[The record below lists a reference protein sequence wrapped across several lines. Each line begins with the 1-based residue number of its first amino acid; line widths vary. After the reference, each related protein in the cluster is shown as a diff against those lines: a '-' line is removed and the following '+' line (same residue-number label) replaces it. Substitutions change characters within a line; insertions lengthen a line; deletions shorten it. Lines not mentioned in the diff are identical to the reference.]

1 MPEVITQLQRLI
13 VTGVEPPVIEVRDA
27 TWQAARYMVFAL
39 GSGNPDQLGPLCNT
53 LTQLT
58 ERYFDGQPQDVES
71 LREWMRSLAVIG
83 QIATGAYESFG
94 PSAEAQKVLEG
105 SEHARN
111 IVGVLVGKDRLQAAE
126 LRSLTGIEYQPVVA
140 RIMHTLSKAR
150 LVVVERGPG
159 NTAWY
164 RLTAE
169 GRRAAK
175 AAVEQ
180 TGKVA
185 RDADGGK
192 HLAAAGASSRRGQF
206 R

>member
-1 MPEVITQLQRLI
+1 MSMPEVITQLQRQI
-13 VTGVEPPVIEVRDA
+13 ETGGEPPVKELQDA
-27 TWQAARYMVFAL
+27 TWQAARYLVFAL

-58 ERYFDGQPQDVES
+58 ERYFDGVPEDS
-71 LREWMRSLAVIG
+71 DSPREWMRSLAVIG

-94 PSAEAQKVLEG
+94 PSAEARKVLEG

-111 IVGVLVGKDRLQAAE
+111 IVRVLVGKDRLQAAE
-126 LRSLTGIEYQPVVA
+126 LRSLIGMEHQSLVA
-140 RIMHTLSKAR
+140 RIMHTLSRAQ
-150 LVVVERGPG
+150 LVIVERGPG

-164 RLTAE
+164 RLTPE

-175 AAVEQ
+175 AAVEL

-185 RDADGGK
+185 QNADGGRQ
-192 HLAAAGASSRRGQF
+192 LAAAGASSRGW
-206 R
+206 

>member
-1 MPEVITQLQRLI
+1 MPMPEVITQLQKHME
-13 VTGVEPPVIEVRDA
+13 TGGELPINELRDA
-27 TWQAARYMVFAL
+27 TLQAARYVVFAL

-58 ERYFDGQPQDVES
+58 ERYFDGVPEDGQSPQ
-71 LREWMRSLAVIG
+71 EWMRSLSVIG

-94 PSAEAQKVLEG
+94 PSTEARKALAG

-111 IVGVLVGKDRLQAAE
+111 IVGILVGKDRLQAAE
-126 LRSLTGIEYQPVVA
+126 LRSLTGIENQPVVA
-140 RIMHTLSKAR
+140 RIMHTLSRAR

-164 RLTAE
+164 RLTSE

-175 AAVEQ
+175 ATIEQ
-180 TGKVA
+180 TGKA
-185 RDADGGK
+185 TRDTVEK
-192 HLAAAGASSRRGQF
+192 RQLAAAGAPSHRW
-206 R
+206 

>member
-1 MPEVITQLQRLI
+1 MPAVITQLQKHMESGGDFPI
-13 VTGVEPPVIEVRDA
+13 SDVRDA
-27 TWQAARYMVFAL
+27 TLQAARYVVFAL

-58 ERYFDGQPQDVES
+58 ERYFDGVPEDRES
-71 LREWMRSLAVIG
+71 SQEWMRSLSVIG

-94 PSAEAQKVLEG
+94 PSAEARKVLEG

-111 IVGVLVGKDRLQAAE
+111 IVAVLVGKDRLQATE
-126 LRSLTGIEYQPVVA
+126 LRGLTGIEHQPVVA
-140 RIMHTLSKAR
+140 RIMHTLSRAR

-164 RLTAE
+164 RLTSE

-175 AAVEQ
+175 ATIDQ
-180 TGKVA
+180 TGKATKSTVEK
-185 RDADGGK
+185 RQ
-192 HLAAAGASSRRGQF
+192 LAAAGASSHRW
-206 R
+206 

>member
-1 MPEVITQLQRLI
+1 MPMPEVITQLQKQME
-13 VTGVEPPVIEVRDA
+13 TGVDLPINEVRDA
-27 TWQAARYMVFAL
+27 TLQAARYVVFAL

-58 ERYFDGQPQDVES
+58 ERYFDGVPEDRESPQ
-71 LREWMRSLAVIG
+71 EWMRSLAVIG

-94 PSAEAQKVLEG
+94 PSAEARKVLEG

-111 IVGVLVGKDRLQAAE
+111 IVGVLFGKDRLQATD
-126 LRSLTGIEYQPVVA
+126 LRGLTGIEHQPVVA
-140 RIMHTLSKAR
+140 RIMHTLSRAR
-150 LVVVERGPG
+150 LVIVERGLG

-175 AAVEQ
+175 AAIAQ
-180 TGKVA
+180 TGKATQDKVEK
-185 RDADGGK
+185 RQ
-192 HLAAAGASSRRGQF
+192 LAAAGASLHRW
-206 R
+206 

>member
-1 MPEVITQLQRLI
+1 MPMSEVITQLQRQME
-13 VTGVEPPVIEVRDA
+13 TGGELPVKELRDA
-27 TWQAARYMVFAL
+27 TWQAARYVVFAL

-58 ERYFDGQPQDVES
+58 ERYFDSVPQDAES
-71 LREWMRSLAVIG
+71 PREWMRSLAVIG

-94 PSAEAQKVLEG
+94 PSADARKVLES
-105 SEHARN
+105 SEHARK

-126 LRSLTGIEYQPVVA
+126 LRSLIGMEHQSLVA
-140 RIMHTLSKAR
+140 RIMHTLSRAR
-150 LVVVERGPG
+150 LVIVERGPG

-175 AAVEQ
+175 ATIEQ
-180 TGKVA
+180 TGQA
-185 RDADGGK
+185 AQDAAGK
-192 HLAAAGASSRRGQF
+192 RQLAAAGASSRGW
-206 R
+206 

>member
-1 MPEVITQLQRLI
+1 MSMPEVITQLQKQI
-13 VTGVEPPVIEVRDA
+13 ETGGKLPVKELQDA
-27 TWQAARYMVFAL
+27 TWQAARYVVFAL

-58 ERYFDGQPQDVES
+58 ERYFDRVPQDS
-71 LREWMRSLAVIG
+71 DSPREWMRSLAVIG

-94 PSAEAQKVLEG
+94 PSAEARKVLEG

-111 IVGVLVGKDRLQAAE
+111 IVRVLVGKDRLQAAE
-126 LRSLTGIEYQPVVA
+126 LRSLIGMEHQSLVA
-140 RIMHTLSKAR
+140 RIMHTLSRAQ
-150 LVVVERGPG
+150 LVIVERGPG

-175 AAVEQ
+175 ADVEL

-185 RDADGGK
+185 QNADGGK
-192 HLAAAGASSRRGQF
+192 QLAAAGASSRGW
-206 R
+206 

>member
-1 MPEVITQLQRLI
+1 MPMPEVITQLQRQME
-13 VTGVEPPVIEVRDA
+13 TGGELPVNELRDA
-27 TWQAARYMVFAL
+27 TWQAARYVVFAL

-58 ERYFDGQPQDVES
+58 ARYFDSVPQDVETP
-71 LREWMRSLAVIG
+71 REWMRSLAVIG

-94 PSAEAQKVLEG
+94 PSAEARKVLEG

-111 IVGVLVGKDRLQAAE
+111 ILGVLVGKDRLQAAD

-140 RIMHTLSKAR
+140 RIMHTLSRAR
-150 LVVVERGPG
+150 LVIIERGPG

-175 AAVEQ
+175 ATMVQ
-180 TGKVA
+180 TGKA
-185 RDADGGK
+185 TQLTAGK
-192 HLAAAGASSRRGQF
+192 RELAAAGASSDRW
-206 R
+206 